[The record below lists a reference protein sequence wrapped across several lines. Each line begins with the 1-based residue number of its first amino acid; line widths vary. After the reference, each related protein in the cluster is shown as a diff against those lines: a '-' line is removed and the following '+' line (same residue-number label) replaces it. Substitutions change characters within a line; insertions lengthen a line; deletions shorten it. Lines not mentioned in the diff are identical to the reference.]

1 MISGQVH
8 RAFRAWFQGPG
19 SRTVRFR
26 RAVAAAERIRQRTKH
41 RPRGRRC
48 KGRGRG
54 WVRRCTLGRRLQE
67 PCPAGCKSAAPCWLG
82 AVGAGQPRPFAAARW
97 PAPAAQ
103 HCRADGFFYLEAATR
118 PRCGKPCKPRDL
130 RRWCAG
136 GALVVRWHAA
146 SAMPQLGAGPG
157 DKRATDA
164 DFGAPQ
170 QIGGQWP
177 QPGPAHRRLR
187 ARPASDHGVIFGGIF
202 GANFGGIPGI
212 SQTACPWP
220 PATRPAP
227 AAARPA

>member
-1 MISGQVH
+1 MSGLVPRTRLTH
-8 RAFRAWFQGPG
+8 
-19 SRTVRFR
+19 RTVSACRRSR
-26 RAVAAAERIRQRTKH
+26 RADSPADKTPAAWQALQRPWKRVGAPLHPWTPFARAMPGWVQK
-41 RPRGRRC
+41 RCAVLDWRRGRRPATAVC
-48 KGRGRG
+48 RSPLA
-54 WVRRCTLGRRLQE
+54 C
-67 PCPAGCKSAAPCWLG
+67 PCRPALPC
-82 AVGAGQPRPFAAARW
+82 RW
-97 PAPAAQ
+97 
-103 HCRADGFFYLEAATR
+103 FFYLEAATR

-136 GALVVRWHAA
+136 GAPVVRWHAA